1 MKRVMLAL
9 LVVAAV
15 SGHAQT
21 FMSAGAGATISCG
34 AWLESRSTPGSQY
47 IGRANWALGF
57 VSGAAWTG
65 RNGDPFARVD
75 ADGFAY
81 WLDNYC
87 RANPSVK
94 FRDAVVAFIN
104 AHGSRR

>member
-21 FMSAGAGATISCG
+21 FTAGGAGAAISCG
-34 AWLESRSTPGSQY
+34 AWLESRSTPGPQY

-57 VSGAAWTG
+57 VSGAVWTG

-94 FRDAVVAFIN
+94 FMDAVVAFIN